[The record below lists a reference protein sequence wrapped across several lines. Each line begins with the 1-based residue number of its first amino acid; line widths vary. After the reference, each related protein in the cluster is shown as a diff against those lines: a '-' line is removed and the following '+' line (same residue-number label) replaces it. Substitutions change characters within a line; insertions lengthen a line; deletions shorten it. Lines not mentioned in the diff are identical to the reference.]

1 MAPELSAVIL
11 AAGFSSRMG
20 ACKALLPLGDR
31 TVLGQCIALCKQC
44 GVDDVIVVTGHE
56 AETIEPVARQAGA
69 RVVRNADFA
78 SGMYSSI
85 RAGIGHLPEDCRAFL
100 LLPVDIPLVRHGT
113 LRLLLR
119 AFACEPGLILHPV
132 FAGERGHPPL
142 IAREVALAIQAQPEI
157 PGGLR
162 AVLARIEAEQPERVR
177 EVRVADANIL
187 FDMDTPEAF
196 NQGLVRFSR
205 RGFPSREECA
215 AILDHLHPMPEKGL
229 AHGRQVGSVAVS
241 FCEALIR
248 RRGRQLEPDLC
259 WASGLLHD
267 LAKGHPQH
275 ELEGGRWLS
284 DLGFDQA
291 AEIVAAHKDLVW
303 QPGMAIT
310 EKELVHLA
318 DKLVRGARIVS
329 IAERFEE
336 KLFLFRDDPEV
347 VRAVQDRYDLALLLG
362 AAVEQEA
369 GCSLASLVM
378 GAG

>member
-11 AAGFSSRMG
+11 AAGYSSRMG
-20 ACKALLPLGDR
+20 ACKALLPLGSR
-31 TVLGQCIALCKQC
+31 TVLGQCIALCMQC
-44 GVDDVIVVTGHE
+44 GIDDVIVVTGHE

-69 RVVRNADFA
+69 WVVRNADFA

-85 RAGIGHLPEDCRAFL
+85 RTGIGHLPEGCLAFL
-100 LLPVDIPLVRHGT
+100 LLPMDIPLVRHGT

-162 AVLARIEAEQPERVR
+162 AVLARVEAEQPERVR

-187 FDMDTPEAF
+187 FDMDTPAAF
-196 NQGLVRFSR
+196 AEGVLRCSR
-205 RGFPSREECA
+205 RGFPSRDECA
-215 AILDHLHPMPEKGL
+215 AILDHIHPMPEKGV
-229 AHGRQVGSVAVS
+229 AHGRQVGRIAVS
-241 FCEALIR
+241 LCEAIRR
-248 RRGRQLEPDLC
+248 RRGRELEADLC

-284 DLGFDQA
+284 DLGFERA

-303 QPGMAIT
+303 QAGMAIT

-318 DKLVRGARIVS
+318 DKMVRGSRVVS
-329 IAERFEE
+329 IAERFED
-336 KLFLFRDDPEV
+336 KLRLYRHDPEA
-347 VRAVQDRYDLALLLG
+347 VRAVRDRYDLALLLG
-362 AAVEQEA
+362 AAIEQEA
-369 GCSLASLVM
+369 GCPLAALVAM
-378 GAG
+378 